1 MILDEK
7 MIFHNNN
14 NVVANNNTVCDNYM
28 DLQSADADWGKG
40 NPIRAKAVV
49 TTSFNN
55 VANSAATVTAAIQDS
70 ADAANWNNVV
80 SGKAY
85 AAANATA
92 GVELLNTPL
101 PADTRRYIRV
111 AFVVANN
118 MATGKASS
126 FLTL

>member
-14 NVVANNNTVCDNYM
+14 NVVAENNTVCDNYM
-28 DLQSADADWGKG
+28 DLQSANADWGKG

-49 TTSFNN
+49 TSNFNN
-55 VANSAATVTAAIQDS
+55 AANSAATVTAAIQDS
-70 ADAANWNNVV
+70 DNGTTWANVV
-80 SGKAY
+80 SGKAV
-85 AAANATA
+85 AAANATV
-92 GVELLNTPL
+92 GVELLNVPL
-101 PADTRRYIRV
+101 PADTDRYIRV

-118 MATGKASS
+118 MTAGKGSS

>member
-14 NVVANNNTVCDNYM
+14 NAFADNNTVCDNYM

-40 NPIRAKAVV
+40 RPLRAKAVV
-49 TTSFNN
+49 TTNFNQA
-55 VANSAATVTAAIQDS
+55 ANANATVTAAIQDS
-70 ADAANWNNVV
+70 EDASNWNNVV
-80 SGKAY
+80 SGKTYAY
-85 AAANATA
+85 NAAVVGT
-92 GVELLNTPL
+92 ELLNTPL

-111 AFVVANN
+111 AFVCANN
-118 MATGKASS
+118 MTAGKGSS